1 MKFFFATKL
10 ILYGLKIHPLI
21 LWHSQEAKMTENMS
35 RLGSMVESA
44 KNLSFDVASA
54 VTSKLGESPKA
65 SRPKEVSKL
74 LNSRLERDNLSGMKY
89 VILSISKG
97 EDGSIYFADVV
108 KSISSSNVVVKSL
121 VLIYLTKYAEIEP
134 DTALLS
140 INSIQK
146 SLNDRNAKVRAISIR
161 SLAGISLPSIVPILQ
176 ICIKKTISDKSPLVR
191 ESASIA
197 IAKTYLIEGISR
209 SQKRELLGSLS
220 QLLLD
225 TNVEVVG
232 TSFKAFCTILTR
244 LPFQEKWKPIHAN
257 FRRFCSIISD
267 LDEWSQAYLIHTLT
281 EYSRIFLPKPRLF
294 YQEEPQ
300 STFELPEKYSDL
312 TREDY
317 EITMDG
323 DLELFINSLKL
334 LIFNRSDF
342 VVLAISKAIFA
353 LMPPKVFKE
362 LKLGKFLIRIA
373 SSSAD
378 IESIHFALKTILTI
392 SSADRS
398 IFAPYYKYFYVLP
411 TDSLDISL
419 IKLQIICS
427 LVDEYNVKYIL
438 AEIKYYVLTAENL
451 IIARKAAN
459 LLCSCS
465 DISDELSKKILK
477 WCLFH
482 IKKVR
487 NPVVIDLLSVIRYFL
502 QKCQDFNDANQKNE
516 VIKINQKLAS
526 ALLDDNV
533 NLESGARATI
543 IWIIGESTNRID
555 NLVGPDVLRILTKD
569 FAFRPHSERYQILML
584 AAKCLCHEVNKIQS
598 SQEISDADVT
608 SFWEAHIIPKLFT
621 HIYHLSQYDSSFDT
635 RDRARMLIALLNPG
649 VRHSELASLLLQVP
663 KSIPQISRV
672 IGDLNE
678 RPDHLYQRYYQVSDW
693 SDPTTLPS
701 ASIRKEAQVREN
713 VLGGARNAVSS
724 KSTSPAPYS
733 QLTGENIRKEEAQ
746 KDLLRR
752 RAAES
757 KFRLQSLD
765 EFFASDGSNES
776 DSEEETQSSSSQES
790 EQSNEEE
797 EEGKEEEE
805 GEDQT

>member
-1 MKFFFATKL
+1 
-10 ILYGLKIHPLI
+10 
-21 LWHSQEAKMTENMS
+21 MTETVS
-35 RLGSMVESA
+35 RFGSMVESA

-108 KSISSSNVVVKSL
+108 KCITSSNVIVKSL

-146 SLNDRNAKVRAISIR
+146 SLNDRISKVRAISIR
-161 SLAGISLPSIVPILQ
+161 SLAGINLPSIVPILQ
-176 ICIKKTISDKSPLVR
+176 ICIKKTILDKSPLVR

-209 SQKRELLGSLS
+209 SQKRDLLESLF

-225 TNVEVVG
+225 TNVQVVG

-244 LPFQEKWKPIHAN
+244 LPFEERWKPIHAN
-257 FRRFCSIISD
+257 FRRFCRIISE
-267 LDEWSQAYLIHTLT
+267 LDEWTQAYLIHTLT
-281 EYSRIFLPKPRLF
+281 EYSRIFLPKPTLF
-294 YQEEPQ
+294 YQEGQEAAFQ
-300 STFELPEKYSDL
+300 LPEKYSDL
-312 TREDY
+312 PHNDY
-317 EITMDG
+317 EVAMDS

-334 LIFNRSDF
+334 LIFSRSDF
-342 VVLAISKAIFA
+342 VVLAISKAFFL
-353 LMPPKVFKE
+353 LMPPKVFKG
-362 LKLGKFLIRIA
+362 LKLGTFLVRVA

-392 SSADRS
+392 SSSDRT

-419 IKLQIICS
+419 IKLQILCS
-427 LVDEYNVKYIL
+427 LVDGYNVNYIL
-438 AEIKYYVLTAENL
+438 AEIKYYIITAENL

-459 LLCSCS
+459 LLCSCA

-477 WCLFH
+477 WCLSH
-482 IKKVR
+482 VKKVR
-487 NPVVIDLLSVIRYFL
+487 NPIGIDLLSVIRYFL
-502 QKCQDFNDANQKNE
+502 QKSQDLNDANQKDE

-526 ALLDDNV
+526 VLLDENV

-543 IWIIGESTNRID
+543 IWIIGDSTHRID
-555 NLVGPDVLRILTKD
+555 NLVGPDVLRILSRN
-569 FAFRPHSERYQILML
+569 FSFRPDAERYQILIL
-584 AAKCLCHEVNKIQS
+584 AAKCLCHEVNKVQRS
-598 SQEISDADVT
+598 REITDADIT
-608 SFWEAHIIPKLFT
+608 YFWETHIVPKLFS
-621 HIYHLSQYDSSFDT
+621 HIYHLSRYDNSFDT
-635 RDRARMLIALLNPG
+635 RDRARMLVALLNPG

-663 KSIPQISRV
+663 KSVPRISR
-672 IGDLNE
+672 DLDDPND

-693 SDPTTLPS
+693 SDPATQPS

-724 KSTSPAPYS
+724 KSTSPAPYPH
-733 QLTGENIRKEEAQ
+733 LTTGIRKEEAQ

-765 EFFASDGSNES
+765 EFFASDESDQS
-776 DSEEETQSSSSQES
+776 DSEGETESSFSLKS
-790 EQSNEEE
+790 EQNNEEEDSEEVDEEQEDEDSEDSEDSEEDSEEDTE
-797 EEGKEEEE
+797 EEGKKAN
-805 GEDQT
+805 